1 LSAGVRFMTRAAR
14 PLAGKSPL
22 NDAALGKPSCVCE
35 RVPGGALDAALE
47 FQPIAF
53 PLHGPSLKLLT
64 ASFLLKENLAR
75 SRTKALVVLQVK
87 PVPPANIGIVD
98 LAANRPEPALDRA
111 FAPLEPAV
119 AQAPV
124 AVSLDTRSGGSADVA
139 GPAKPEPG
147 TESCHDRRG
156 LSGCRCGCR
165 RNRAVRGQL
174 RDSHSSCTASGHD
187 QQQCDGG
194 NQKEPSS
201 VSSFGCDLLWHAI
214 LHVQQAP
221 FERNLALYDLG
232 AAEGRTRRKRRFHVC
247 ARDGSCVFGSATAAS
262 LPELAER
269 KIMKPSKDE
278 GQDGT
283 GEDTGR

>member
-139 GPAKPEPG
+139 GPARPKRR
-147 TESCHDRRG
+147 TESCHDRWG
-156 LSGCRCGCR
+156 LSECRCGCR
-165 RNRAVRGQL
+165 CNLPVRGQL
-174 RDSHSSCTASGHD
+174 RGGHSPCTASGHD
-187 QQQCDGG
+187 EHECDGG
-194 NQKEPSS
+194 DREEPSPS
-201 VSSFGCDLLWHAI
+201 HSFGCDLLRHTI

-221 FERNLALYDLG
+221 FERNLAFYDLD
-232 AAEGRTRRKRRFHVC
+232 AAGGRTRRKRRFHVC

-262 LPELAER
+262 LPEVAER
-269 KIMKPSKDE
+269 KIIKPSKDE
-278 GQDGT
+278 GQDGA
-283 GEDTGR
+283 GKDTGR